1 MTRTLFIG
9 LDGATFTLLDAL
21 VQPDPDG
28 EIVMPF
34 LSSFMAGGTRAVL
47 RSTPNPLT
55 PPAWVSLMTGRWPGQ
70 HGVFDFL
77 RVAEQNGE
85 GFTALYDARDIRVET
100 IWAIASRQQRRVAAL
115 NFPITAPPRPVNG
128 FLLPGFVPWK
138 HLRRNSYPESLY
150 ERLRALDG
158 FNPKELAWDFERE
171 NQSLDDLSET
181 ECEAW
186 VGYHLP
192 REEQWFRVA
201 SHLLAS
207 EQPDLMAVMFDGT
220 DKIQHQAWRFLEPA
234 LLNSDPSPWERRM
247 RALCLR
253 YFRQLDQYLERLVA
267 LAGPAAQVFVA
278 SDHGFTHSNEVVRIN
293 RYLHEKGHLF
303 WKPADGSAEFARREA
318 SAFFTHLDWKNTVA
332 YCHTPSSNGITIRIA
347 RDPGEA
353 GIAAAEYP
361 AFRAQLMADLEALRD
376 PVSGERII
384 RAIRTREDVFPGPS
398 MSQAPDLLLTLRDH
412 GFVSI
417 KNLEPVVLPR
427 PYPIGTHHPEG
438 IFLAAGPGIVAG
450 QHGEPRD
457 IVDVA
462 ATLLYSLGLDI
473 PGDLEGR
480 VPEAFFT
487 AEQRISHPVRLG
499 DPTLPVAG
507 GTSKT
512 TEASAAEKAR
522 ILEQLHMLGYME

>member
-1 MTRTLFIG
+1 MIRTLFIG
-9 LDGATFTLLDAL
+9 LDGATFTLLDVL
-21 VQPDPDG
+21 TQPASDG

-34 LSSFMAGGTRAVL
+34 LRSFIAGGTRAVL

-85 GFTALYDARDIRVET
+85 GFTTLYDARDIRVET
-100 IWAIASRQQRRVAAL
+100 IWAIASRQQQRVAAL

-150 ERLRALDG
+150 ERLKALDG

-201 SHLLAS
+201 RHLLAS

-220 DKIQHQAWRFLEPA
+220 DKIQHQAWRFLESA
-234 LLNSDPSPWERRM
+234 LVSSDPSPWERRM

-253 YFRQLDQYLERLVA
+253 YFRQLDQYLEQLVA
-267 LAGPAAQVFVA
+267 LAGPKAQVFMA
-278 SDHGFTHSNEVVRIN
+278 SDHGFTHSTEVVRIN
-293 RYLHEKGHLF
+293 RYLYEKGYLY
-303 WKPADGSAEFARREA
+303 WKSSDGSEQFTRREA
-318 SAFFTHLDWKNTVA
+318 SAFFTHLDWKKTLA

-347 RDPGEA
+347 RHPGEP
-353 GIAAAEYP
+353 GIAAADYP
-361 AFRAQLMADLEALRD
+361 AFRARLIGDLETLCD
-376 PVSGERII
+376 PHSGERII
-384 RAIRTREDVFPGPS
+384 RAIRTREEAFPGPA
-398 MSQAPDLLLTLRDH
+398 MHQAPDLLLTLRDF

-427 PYPIGTHHPEG
+427 PYPVGTHHPEG

-450 QHGEPRD
+450 QRGEPCD

-462 ATLLYSLGLDI
+462 ATLLYSLGLEI
-473 PGDLEGR
+473 PEDLEGR
-480 VPEAFFT
+480 TPEAFFT
-487 AEQRISHPVRLG
+487 AEQRVAHPIRQG
-499 DPTLPVAG
+499 APTLPVAD
-507 GTSKT
+507 GTRQAV
-512 TEASAAEKAR
+512 EASAAEKAK
-522 ILEQLHMLGYME
+522 IIEQLHMLGYME

>member
-1 MTRTLFIG
+1 MARTVFIG
-9 LDGATFTLLDAL
+9 LDGATFTLMDAL
-21 VQPDPDG
+21 TQPNADG

-34 LSSFMAGGTRAVL
+34 LRSFMAGGTRAVL

-55 PPAWVSLMTGRWPGQ
+55 PPAWVSLMTGRSPGQ

-77 RVAEQNGE
+77 RVAEQNGD
-85 GFTALYDARDIRVET
+85 GFTTLYDARDIRVET
-100 IWAIASRQQRRVAAL
+100 IWAIASRQQRRVVAL
-115 NFPITAPPRPVNG
+115 NFPITAPPRPING

-150 ERLRALDG
+150 ERLKALDG

-171 NQSLDDLSET
+171 NQSLDDLSEAD
-181 ECEAW
+181 CEAW

-234 LLNSDPSPWERRM
+234 LVNRDPSPWEQRM

-253 YFRQLDQYLERLVA
+253 YFRQLDQYLEQLVA
-267 LAGPAAQVFVA
+267 LAGPDAQVFMA
-278 SDHGFTHSNEVVRIN
+278 SDHGFTHSTEVVRIN
-293 RYLHEKGHLF
+293 RYLYEKGYLH
-303 WKPADGSAEFARREA
+303 WKSSDGSEQFARREA
-318 SAFFTHLDWKNTVA
+318 SAFFTHLDWKNTLA
-332 YCHTPSSNGITIRIA
+332 YCHTPSSNGVTIRIA
-347 RDPGEA
+347 RHPGEP
-353 GIAAAEYP
+353 GIAAADYL
-361 AFRAQLMADLEALRD
+361 AFRARLISDLEALCD
-376 PVSGERII
+376 PHSGERII
-384 RAIRTREDVFPGPS
+384 STIRTREEVFPGPA
-398 MSQAPDLLLTLRDH
+398 MNQAPDLLLTLRDF

-450 QHGEPRD
+450 QHSEPCD

-462 ATLLYSLGLDI
+462 ATLLYSLGLEV
-473 PGDLEGR
+473 PEDLEGK

-487 AEQRISHPVRLG
+487 AEQQVAYPIRLG
-499 DPTLPVAG
+499 APTLPIVD
-507 GTSKT
+507 GTRQAA
-512 TEASAAEKAR
+512 EASAAEKAK
-522 ILEQLHMLGYME
+522 IIEQLHLLGYME